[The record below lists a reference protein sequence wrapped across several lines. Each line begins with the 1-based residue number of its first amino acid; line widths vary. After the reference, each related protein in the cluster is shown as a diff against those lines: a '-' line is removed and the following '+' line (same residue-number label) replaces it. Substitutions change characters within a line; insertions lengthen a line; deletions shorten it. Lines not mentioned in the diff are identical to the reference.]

1 MYNLIVMHL
10 KINVRKGLKKFN
22 ILNGWLSTSTAGQRV
37 IATEITFSG
46 KSIPV
51 NVSVN
56 YAMQMNERQVTGGD
70 RAPLEKESP
79 VRINLLRTLT
89 RCRSR
94 CVRCVRIFEF
104 LSFIS
109 TSMFTVLRAAGRRY
123 LHARPQVE
131 SWHLFR
137 SPPQSRPT
145 RILSVSVRRGFPL
158 SRCARISFAY
168 FV

>member
-1 MYNLIVMHL
+1 M
-10 KINVRKGLKKFN
+10 
-22 ILNGWLSTSTAGQRV
+22 STLTTGRRV
-37 IATEITFSG
+37 TATEITFSE

-56 YAMQMNERQVTGGD
+56 YAMQMNERQITGGD
-70 RAPLEKESP
+70 RTRPEEEP
-79 VRINLLRTLT
+79 PIRINLLRTLT
-89 RCRSR
+89 RRRSR

-104 LSFIS
+104 LAFIS
-109 TSMFTVLRAAGRRY
+109 TSMFTVLRAVGRRY

-137 SPPQSRPT
+137 GPPQSRPT
-145 RILSVSVRRGFPL
+145 RILSVSARRGFPL